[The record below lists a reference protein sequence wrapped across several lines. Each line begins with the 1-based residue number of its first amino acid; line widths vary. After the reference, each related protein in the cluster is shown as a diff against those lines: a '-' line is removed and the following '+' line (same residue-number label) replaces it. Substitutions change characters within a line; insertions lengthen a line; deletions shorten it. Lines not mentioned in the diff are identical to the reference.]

1 MSLSGEID
9 PAVRATAIAVIEE
22 HLHALGTEPWVQQ
35 VESDRVRSRWY
46 FRFGC
51 DGRDAAT
58 IAFDLHERTL
68 QYELYF
74 LPAFEGDQ
82 SGLHRWLLQKNEQLA
97 IVHFSMSADGDV
109 YLRGRW
115 PLEHLD
121 PQAME
126 TIVGALYQTTEGLFG
141 AALTLAKPAAA
152 VARRSSAESHPHH

>member
-1 MSLSGEID
+1 MSLNGEID
-9 PAVRATAIAVIEE
+9 PTLRAAAIALIDE
-22 HLHALGTEPWVQQ
+22 HLQSLGAEPWVQH
-35 VESDRVRSRWY
+35 VEFDPTRSRWY

-68 QYELYF
+68 HYELYF

-82 SGLHRWLLQKNEQLA
+82 SALHRWLLQKNEQLA
-97 IVHFSMSADGDV
+97 IVHFSMSADGDI

-121 PQAME
+121 PQAIE
-126 TIVGALYQTTEGLFG
+126 TIVGALYQTTESLFG
-141 AALTLAKPAAA
+141 AALTLAKSAGA
-152 VARRSSAESHPHH
+152 VARRSSAE